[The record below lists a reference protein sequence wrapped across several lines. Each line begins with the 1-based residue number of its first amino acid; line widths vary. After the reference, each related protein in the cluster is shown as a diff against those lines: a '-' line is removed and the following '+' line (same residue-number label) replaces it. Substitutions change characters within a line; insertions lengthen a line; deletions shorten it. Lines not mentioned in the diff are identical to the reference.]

1 MPVPCENPAERIVE
15 ALANVPAALAADP
28 AHEAARPRSAGGGQL
43 PPASGIAEHLTERLD
58 ELFFLFL
65 AAAWTELPRSAWA
78 MRVSIG
84 IERGGVAERARHVS
98 ASRNDPRLP
107 RDTAMNF
114 CENGSLNASAK
125 R

>member
-1 MPVPCENPAERIVE
+1 MTNF
-15 ALANVPAALAADP
+15 
-28 AHEAARPRSAGGGQL
+28 S
-43 PPASGIAEHLTERLD
+43 
-58 ELFFLFL
+58 FFLFL
-65 AAAWTELPRSAWA
+65 AAAWTELPRSAWV

-107 RDTAMNF
+107 RDSAMNF

>member
-1 MPVPCENPAERIVE
+1 M
-15 ALANVPAALAADP
+15 
-28 AHEAARPRSAGGGQL
+28 H
-43 PPASGIAEHLTERLD
+43 
-58 ELFFLFL
+58 
-65 AAAWTELPRSAWA
+65 
-78 MRVSIG
+78 VSIG